1 LSTGKPVILQ
11 LCHRPLLRHILQ
23 KTIQGITHYP
33 GHWRLCRISSNT
45 DFSMQFG
52 IEESQA
58 KWWDFVSEVQK
69 ASELAQTR
77 VMIGDF

>member
-1 LSTGKPVILQ
+1 
-11 LCHRPLLRHILQ
+11 
-23 KTIQGITHYP
+23 
-33 GHWRLCRISSNT
+33 
-45 DFSMQFG
+45 MQFG